1 MEKYNNI
8 TNRFKMKDNGNEII
22 NDVKEDEDICKKE

>member
-1 MEKYNNI
+1 MEKDNNI